1 MGRKPLPLGTWG
13 AIRTYVSHRD
23 KKGKAD
29 RYRSVTYF
37 RDFDGITR
45 QVPAYGATRTEAES
59 NLKDRCRERV
69 RARGGGSLTA
79 MDRFSAGADLWY
91 AELLEKVA
99 DGTRSTG
106 TRDAYDN
113 ALRNHVLPVLK
124 EIRFGEFSVP
134 LVDKV
139 IKQIKKKAGVPT
151 AKTSRSVISGV
162 LQLAV
167 LQGAMEANP
176 VREIGRIEGGQ
187 AKRHPRGLEA
197 DERQMWFHMLN
208 TDAKAI
214 EADLFDI
221 TVFMLGTGV
230 RIGETLGVIWE
241 QVNFFTSEVEI
252 THQIVRPKREGLR
265 RTKTKSRAGERV
277 LKMPSWC
284 VAMLRARFVQGVRLT
299 DPVFPDSAGGFR
311 DPSNTRRSFREA
323 RSPIGSELR
332 RDLGR
337 ALKECRQAARLTQK
351 QAAVLIGCAQNR
363 VSLMENGRVRIG
375 VEEIER
381 LLDVYSTPTGRRA
394 EVVEVAGAASAPVA
408 ADAMAWITSHAFRK
422 TTATVLD
429 DAGQSARQIA
439 DQLGHA
445 RPSLTQDAYI
455 GRKAKNPAAADALE
469 AIADDLK

>member
-13 AIRTYVSHRD
+13 TIRTYASHRD
-23 KKGKAD
+23 KKGRPD
-29 RYRSVTYF
+29 RYRSVAYF

-45 QVPAYGATRTEAES
+45 QVPAYGRTKTEAES
-59 NLKDRCRERV
+59 NLKDRLRERV
-69 RARGGGSLTA
+69 RARGGGGLTA
-79 MDRFSAGADLWY
+79 MDRFSVGAELWY

-106 TRDAYDN
+106 TRDSYEG
-113 ALRNHVLPVLK
+113 ALRNHVLPALK

-162 LQLAV
+162 CQLAV
-167 LQGAMEANP
+167 LQGAMETNP

-187 AKRHPRGLEA
+187 KKRNPRALEA
-197 DERQMWFHMLN
+197 DERQMWFNMLSS
-208 TDAKAI
+208 DPRAI
-214 EADLFDI
+214 EADLFDL

-230 RIGETLGVIWE
+230 RIGEALGVIWE
-241 QVNFFTSEVEI
+241 QINFFTSEVGI
-252 THQIVRPKREGLR
+252 THQIVRPKREGLL

-277 LKMPSWC
+277 LQMPSWC

-299 DPVFPDSAGGFR
+299 DPVFPDGAGGFR

-332 RDLGR
+332 RNLGQT
-337 ALKECRQAARLTQK
+337 LKECRQAARMTQK
-351 QAAVLIGCAQNR
+351 QAASSLGCAKNR
-363 VSLMENGRVRIG
+363 VSLMENGRVRVG
-375 VEEIER
+375 TEEVEKI
-381 LLDVYSTPTGRRA
+381 LDIYGTPATRRA
-394 EVVEVAGAASAPVA
+394 EVLETATEASAPIA

-422 TTATVLD
+422 TTATILD
-429 DAGQSARQIA
+429 DAGQTARQIA

-445 RPSLTQDAYI
+445 RPSLTQDAYM
-455 GRKAKNPAAADALE
+455 GRKAKNPAAADHLE
-469 AIADDLK
+469 TIADDL